1 MPERVTLSPGRR
13 RKGHRRVLRGGSW
26 INHAQNLRAAQR
38 NANTPDNRNHN
49 IGLRLAGALVTGG
62 SVNQLM
68 IQLDSSVDDKRNQG
82 PWHVSRHL
90 AESLPPGRTIQSL
103 SP

>member
-1 MPERVTLSPGRR
+1 MPERVILSSGRR

-26 INHAQNLRAAQR
+26 INDAQNLRSAQR

-49 IGLRLAGALVTGG
+49 IGLRLAGALLAGG
-62 SVNQLM
+62 LVNQLM
-68 IQLDSSVDDKRNQG
+68 IQLDSSEDDKRNQG

-90 AESLPPGRTIQSL
+90 AESLSPGRTIQAL